1 MGGYESNYLDDI
13 ERKYEDEN
21 IEHNV
26 ERIDYDSN
34 SIKNEE
40 FDIEEATLSALKIFD
55 DFLTLGEDVEDAIK
69 TTIDTRSEII
79 KKLMQNGKLSDI
91 SDELKNKINEYMKIY
106 EHGEEER

>member
-26 ERIDYDSN
+26 ERKDYDSK

-106 EHGEEER
+106 EYGEEER

>member
-13 ERKYEDEN
+13 ERKNEDEK
-21 IEHNV
+21 IEQKV
-26 ERIDYDSN
+26 ERLDYN
-34 SIKNEE
+34 SKSTKNEE
-40 FDIEEATLSALKIFD
+40 FNIEEATLAALKIFD
-55 DFLTLGEDVEDAIK
+55 KFLILGEDVEDAIK